1 MTAENIKI
9 GKSVQKYMRI
19 SPQKVRLVINLI
31 KRKGTDAA
39 ATILKNNNRKAAKVI
54 LLGLK
59 SAVANAK
66 VLKMDEAKLF
76 VSEAKAD
83 CGPTLKRFMT
93 RSMGRAD
100 RMLRRTSHITVL
112 VREGKKDVNEIK
124 AAAKAEPKEVKT
136 KAPKVKSEEKAVKLK
151 AKTAEKKT
159 TKTPAKDSA
168 EKVKKTTTKKNTGA
182 KK

>member
-1 MTAENIKI
+1 MAAENIKI
-9 GKSVQKYMRI
+9 GKSVQKYIRI
-19 SPQKVRLVINLI
+19 SPQKARLVIDLI

-39 ATILKNNNRKAAKVI
+39 ATILKNNSRKAAKLI

-59 SAVANAK
+59 SAVANAR
-66 VLKMDEAKLF
+66 VLKLDEAKLY
-76 VSEAKAD
+76 VSEAKVD

-112 VREGKKDVNEIK
+112 VSEGKKDVNEIK
-124 AAAKAEPKEVKT
+124 MVAKAEPKEA
-136 KAPKVKSEEKAVKLK
+136 KAKAVKVKSEEKTVKPK
-151 AKTAEKKT
+151 TKTAEKKT
-159 TKTPAKDSA
+159 TKTSVKDSA
-168 EKVKKTTTKKNTGA
+168 KKVKKTITKKNTGA